1 MIIVRAVSLPTM
13 QPDIIIT
20 IDGPAG
26 AGKST
31 TARQVAERLGYTYI
45 DTGAMYRA
53 ATLAALRAGI
63 ALEAQPL
70 AALVGTLTIE
80 LVPGPSGQRT
90 LLNGED
96 VTEAIRKPEV
106 TSAVSAVSAIPEVR
120 KSMVARQRQIGMQGG
135 VVMDGRDIGSVVFPH
150 AQVKV
155 YLVANIGE
163 RARRRLQDL
172 QAQGEATTLDDQIQQ
187 IEHRDRL
194 DSERAASPLVKPDGA
209 VEIDTTD
216 LSIEEQVG
224 KILHLVK
231 NYQKAYAY
239 ISAFGNL

>member
-1 MIIVRAVSLPTM
+1 M

-31 TARQVAERLGYTYI
+31 TARQLAERLGYTYI

-53 ATLAALRAGI
+53 ATLAALRAGV
-63 ALEAQPL
+63 ALSAEPL
-70 AALVGTLTIE
+70 ASLVGTLKIE

-106 TSAVSAVSAIPEVR
+106 TAAVSAVSAFPEVR
-120 KSMVARQRQIGMQGG
+120 KSMVTRQRQIGMHGG

-155 YLVANIGE
+155 YLVADIGE

-172 QAQGEATTLDDQIQQ
+172 QAQGDASTLDDQMQQIQQ
-187 IEHRDRL
+187 RDRL
-194 DSERAASPLVKPDGA
+194 DSERTASPLIKPDGA
-209 VEIDTTD
+209 VEIDTTSLTID
-216 LSIEEQVG
+216 EQVEQ
-224 KILHLVK
+224 ILHLVK